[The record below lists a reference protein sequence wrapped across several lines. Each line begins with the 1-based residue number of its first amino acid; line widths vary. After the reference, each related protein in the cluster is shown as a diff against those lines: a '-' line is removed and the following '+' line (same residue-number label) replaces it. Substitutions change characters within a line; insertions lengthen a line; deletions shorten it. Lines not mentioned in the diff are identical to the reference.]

1 MKKVSAKATWRQQE
15 TRPGQI
21 GRIGNAVNEA
31 LQKAFDELGLNCL
44 EVECRGDVDDF
55 GLHFIFTEKEK
66 KPEPAPVAKPAP
78 VEKPA
83 EKESFLKKASVKWKS
98 KPK

>member
-44 EVECRGDVDDF
+44 EVECKGDVDDF

-66 KPEPAPVAKPAP
+66 KPEPAPVK
-78 VEKPA
+78 KPA
-83 EKESFLKKASVKWKS
+83 EKESFLKKTSVKWKS